1 MIKVCVHHPL
11 NPEKSKKC
19 MGFHHHPK
27 NWTTYTE
34 LPFSK
39 DVSVF
44 EGALRNMARDGDISD
59 SDRGELWEEAK
70 TKLDERV
77 VYERVKREKKVQQ
90 AIIDEGLRFIPM
102 EEPTLFDLGGRNQL
116 DLNDPR
122 IDEITIKY
130 RD

>member
-59 SDRGELWEEAK
+59 SDVEKLFDEAK
-70 TKLDERV
+70 TKFDGDLA
-77 VYERVKREKKVQQ
+77 KK
-90 AIIDEGLRFIPM
+90 
-102 EEPTLFDLGGRNQL
+102 LFAASTHPLLISSDVPPHRAESVN
-116 DLNDPR
+116 LNDPR
-122 IDEITIKY
+122 ISEIHIKY

>member
-1 MIKVCVHHPL
+1 MVMVCVHHPL

-19 MGFHHHPK
+19 MRLHTHPK

-44 EGALRNMARDGDISD
+44 EGALRNMASDGDISD
-59 SDRGELWEEAK
+59 SDVEKLFDEAK
-70 TKLDERV
+70 TKFDE
-77 VYERVKREKKVQQ
+77 KALSQKLF
-90 AIIDEGLRFIPM
+90 AFPT
-102 EEPTLFDLGGRNQL
+102 EPIQISNEVTPDQKDRLN
-116 DLNDPR
+116 LNDPR
-122 IDEITIKY
+122 IAEIHIKY